1 MEWKKQM
8 TRVGKALLA
17 SVLLTAILLFVM
29 ALILYK
35 ANLSGLAEHVM
46 VILIYLLACLAGGFL
61 LGKQEEKRRFLWG
74 AGFGALYFFLL
85 LLLANWF
92 VGRSLLSAKQFQDR
106 LRIGQAIELSHKRN
120 RTSAFSLGMVIPVIA
135 SHGDTSV
142 AGKTLFTSGREQFFA
157 LPE

>member
-74 AGFGALYFFLL
+74 AGFGWLRQLLEQTCKGRFFPVPDFPLPG
-85 LLLANWF
+85 ANGYGCF
-92 VGRSLLSAKQFQDR
+92 
-106 LRIGQAIELSHKRN
+106 
-120 RTSAFSLGMVIPVIA
+120 
-135 SHGDTSV
+135 
-142 AGKTLFTSGREQFFA
+142 
-157 LPE
+157 

>member
-1 MEWKKQM
+1 M

-35 ANLSGLAEHVM
+35 ANLSGLAEHV
-46 VILIYLLACLAGGFL
+46 YLLACLAGGFL

-85 LLLANWF
+85 LLLAAAAPGADMQREILSSTGFSAAWGER
-92 VGRSLLSAKQFQDR
+92 VRVLLICLLGGMA
-106 LRIGQAIELSHKRN
+106 GGMLS
-120 RTSAFSLGMVIPVIA
+120 
-135 SHGDTSV
+135 
-142 AGKTLFTSGREQFFA
+142 
-157 LPE
+157 

>member
-85 LLLANWF
+85 LLLAAADPGADMQREILSSTGFSAAWGER
-92 VGRSLLSAKQFQDR
+92 VRVLLICLLGGMA
-106 LRIGQAIELSHKRN
+106 GGMLS
-120 RTSAFSLGMVIPVIA
+120 
-135 SHGDTSV
+135 
-142 AGKTLFTSGREQFFA
+142 
-157 LPE
+157 

>member
-85 LLLANWF
+85 LQYRIFRCLGRTGTGASDLP
-92 VGRSLLSAKQFQDR
+92 VGR
-106 LRIGQAIELSHKRN
+106 N
-120 RTSAFSLGMVIPVIA
+120 
-135 SHGDTSV
+135 
-142 AGKTLFTSGREQFFA
+142 GRRDVK
-157 LPE
+157 LTCPLV